1 MKTMIM
7 LLMIGQ
13 LLNPYCEVM
22 TGTILNEAGD
32 GHADWSSA
40 LNEMV
45 VTGFKR
51 KLKSG
56 GYTHYTW
63 SDEDC
68 LYWNDD
74 VDDKYYFDVPK
85 NAILDE

>member
-1 MKTMIM
+1 MAKM
-7 LLMIGQ
+7 
-13 LLNPYCEVM
+13 V
-22 TGTILNEAGD
+22 
-32 GHADWSSA
+32 WSDS
-40 LNEMV
+40 LDEMV
-45 VTGFKR
+45 VAGFKK

-85 NAILDE
+85 NAILDK